1 MTHTRYITK
10 IDDIKEISEDDAEKL
25 RQVEEMFPFRASEYY
40 LSLIDWADINDPI
53 RRIIFPEQ
61 DELDK
66 WGELDPSTESSNTV
80 LPGVQHKYGPTALL
94 LVSEVCGGI
103 CRFCFRKRIFMDA
116 ESESEMIKNLP
127 ENIEYIK
134 NHPEISNI
142 LMTGGDPL
150 MLATSKLEPI
160 IQQLREIEHVKIIR
174 IGSKMPA
181 YDPYRITGDPA
192 LLEMIEKYSTK
203 DKRIYIMTQF
213 NHPRELTEAAV
224 EAIDLLTKAGAKP
237 TNQTPILRG
246 INDDPDVL
254 GELLSKLAA
263 IGVSPYYIFQC
274 RPTTGNQ
281 HFSVPVEEAYRI
293 IEQAK
298 INCSGLAKRVKYVM
312 SHKSGKIE
320 IIATD
325 NKYTYMKYHQAE
337 NKNNIGKLMV
347 FNKNPDAKWLEDY
360 GDPVSES
367 MPDYQK

>member
-1 MTHTRYITK
+1 MTHPGYITK
-10 IDDIKEISEDDAEKL
+10 IDDITELSEDDAAKL
-25 RQVEEMFPFRASEYY
+25 KTVEERFPFRSSEYY
-40 LSLIDWADINDPI
+40 LSLIDWSDEHDPI
-53 RRIIFPEQ
+53 RRIILPEP
-61 DELDK
+61 DELDN

-80 LPGVQHKYGPTALL
+80 LPGVQHKYGPTALM

-103 CRFCFRKRIFMDA
+103 CRFCFRKRIFMDTD
-116 ESESEMIKNLP
+116 SETIKNLA

-134 NHPEISNI
+134 NHPEISNV
-142 LMTGGDPL
+142 LLTGGDPL
-150 MLATSKLEPI
+150 MLATAKLEPV
-160 IQQLREIEHVKIIR
+160 IQQLREIDHVKIIR

-181 YDPYRITGDPA
+181 YNPYRIINDPS

-263 IGVSPYYIFQC
+263 TGVSPYYIFQC

-281 HFSVPVEEAYRI
+281 HFSVPVEEAYQI
-293 IEQAK
+293 IEEAK
-298 INCSGLAKRVKYVM
+298 VHCSGLAKRVKYVM

-320 IIATD
+320 ILATD
-325 NKYTYMKYHQAE
+325 SNHTYMKYHQADTKE
-337 NKNNIGKLMV
+337 NIGKLMV
-347 FNKNPDAKWLEDY
+347 FTKNPDAKWFEDY
-360 GDPVSES
+360 GLPLSES
-367 MPDYQK
+367 SPDYQK